1 MSRPFSAFRAN
12 ARDHRAGILVAALS
26 AAFGV
31 ALVSG
36 VNVLGAFI
44 GSSGMGEH
52 GSVQL
57 ALAIV
62 AGIFFVIAVY
72 VGAIVTTNTFA
83 TVIAGRT
90 RTIALLRLIGSSA
103 RAQRRSVATEGL
115 AVGLIGAAVGGAAAA
130 VLALGAV
137 RIFVATGTLPEGDY
151 PVLTP
156 PVVGPLVI
164 VVLTT
169 WLASWIGSRRVLS
182 VTPIQA
188 LGASQERPARVVRT
202 RGRLAV
208 SLVLVLGGG
217 ALLALGLL
225 LGLGVLIR
233 AGGLLADLSPYG
245 VLVSMAGGLFSFTG
259 VVLAAP
265 FFLPAVLRVV
275 GVLGGLVVGRGAA
288 GRLAAANAVRNPERS
303 SRTAI
308 GLVIGVTLITMFVV
322 AASTW
327 QDLIQKASAREP
339 GMYEGVGDVIGGTLA
354 VFTVLVGFS
363 AVIAACGVVN
373 TLSLSVLQRG
383 RELGLL
389 RALGFSAAQVRRM
402 ILAESAQLTVASVLT
417 GLVLG
422 TLYGWIGAQSLLG
435 MIPGG
440 GLLAPVLPV
449 AFLAAIVLAAAA
461 LAVVAALAPTRRATR
476 VSPVEALV
484 VE

>member
-12 ARDHRAGILVAALS
+12 ARDHRAGILVAGLS

-31 ALVSG
+31 ALVGG
-36 VNVLGAFI
+36 VNVLGAYI
-44 GSSGMGEH
+44 GGSDVGARN
-52 GSVQL
+52 SVQI

-62 AGIFFVIAVY
+62 AGLFFVIAVY

-103 RAQRRSVATEGL
+103 RTQRRSVASEGL
-115 AVGLIGAAVGGAAAA
+115 AVGLIGAVVGGVLAAA
-130 VLALGAV
+130 LTLLAV
-137 RIFVATGTLPEGDY
+137 RLLVMTGVLPDASY
-151 PVLTP
+151 PVLSIEMVP
-156 PVVGPLVI
+156 PAVA

-182 VTPIQA
+182 VTPTQA
-188 LGASQERPARVVRT
+188 LGAAQERPVQDLRS
-202 RGRLAV
+202 RGRLV
-208 SLVLVLGGG
+208 MSLVLLIPGA
-217 ALLALGLL
+217 ALLVFGLL
-225 LGLGVLIR
+225 LGSGVFVTAGGVL
-233 AGGLLADLSPYG
+233 AEMSPYG
-245 VLVSMAGGLFSFTG
+245 VLVAMPGGVLSFTG
-259 VVLAAP
+259 IVLAAP
-265 FFLPAVLRVV
+265 FFLPSVLRLV
-275 GVLGGLVVGRGAA
+275 GLLFSRGAA

-322 AASTW
+322 AASSW
-327 QDLIQKASAREP
+327 LDLIQRASARQP
-339 GMYEGVGDVIGGTLA
+339 GMYEGTDSIIGGTLT
-354 VFTVLVGFS
+354 VFMVLVGFS

-383 RELGLL
+383 RELGVL
-389 RALGFSAAQVRRM
+389 RALGFSSAQVRRM
-402 ILAESAQLTVASVLT
+402 ILAESAQLTIASVLT

-422 TLYGWIGAQSLLG
+422 SLYGWIGAQSLLG

-440 GLLAPVLPV
+440 GFVVPTLPW
-449 AFLAAIVLAAAA
+449 AFLAAIAVAAAL

-476 VSPVEALV
+476 VSPVAALA

>member
-26 AAFGV
+26 SAFGV
-31 ALVSG
+31 ALVGG
-36 VNVLGAFI
+36 VNVLGAYI
-44 GSSGMGEH
+44 GASRMGEH

-57 ALAIV
+57 ALTIV
-62 AGIFFVIAVY
+62 AGIFFVVAVY

-103 RAQRRSVATEGL
+103 RTQRRAVAGEGL
-115 AVGLIGAAVGGAAAA
+115 VVGLIGAAAGAASAA
-130 VLALGAV
+130 VLALAAV
-137 RIFVATGTLPEGDY
+137 RLLVATGALPEASY
-151 PVLTP
+151 PVLSVSMIP
-156 PVVGPLVI
+156 PAVV

-169 WLASWIGSRRVLS
+169 WLASWIGSRRVLQ
-182 VTPIQA
+182 VTPVQA
-188 LGASQERPARVVRT
+188 LGAAEERPAPAVRS

-208 SLVLVLGGG
+208 SLVLIVVGGG
-217 ALLALGLL
+217 LLALGLV
-225 LGLGVLIR
+225 LGLGVLIP
-233 AGGLLADLSPYG
+233 AGGILAELSPYG
-245 VLVSMAGGLFSFTG
+245 VLVAMAGGILSFTG
-259 VVLAAP
+259 IVLSAP
-265 FFLPAVLRVV
+265 FFLPAVLRGV
-275 GVLGGLVVGRGAA
+275 GLLLGRGAA
-288 GRLAAANAVRNPERS
+288 GRLAARNAVRNPERS

-322 AASTW
+322 AASSW
-327 QDLIQKASAREP
+327 LQLIREAAAREP
-339 GMYEGVGDVIGGTLA
+339 GMYEGAEGVIGGTLA

-373 TLSLSVLQRG
+373 TLSLSVLQRS

-402 ILAESAQLTVASVLT
+402 ILAESTQLTIASVLT

-422 TLYGWIGAQSLLG
+422 TAYGWIGAQSLLG
-435 MIPGG
+435 RIPGG
-440 GLLAPVLPV
+440 GLLAPALPWP
-449 AFLAAIVLAAAA
+449 FLAAIVLAAAA
-461 LAVVAALAPTRRATR
+461 LAVLAALAPTRRATR
-476 VSPVEALV
+476 VSPVRALA